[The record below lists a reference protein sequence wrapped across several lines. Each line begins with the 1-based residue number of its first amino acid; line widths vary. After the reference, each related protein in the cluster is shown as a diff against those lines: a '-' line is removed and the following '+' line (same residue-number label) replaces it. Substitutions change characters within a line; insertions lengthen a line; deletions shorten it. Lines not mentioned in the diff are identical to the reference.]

1 MKKLEIVSS
10 HPRATSLRTREKLT
24 SYLKD
29 GIVSQAGL
37 IAHGRGEAFDYLLG
51 EKTTAPALKA
61 INAAA
66 ATILL
71 ANDPVISVNG
81 NVAALV
87 AKEVVT
93 LSNLTS
99 SKIEVNLF
107 HRSLNRELAIR
118 QLLKTCG
125 AKNVLGISKSASER
139 IREVSNQRR
148 EVDPKGIAESDVVL
162 IPLEDGDRTERLRTM
177 NKTVIAFDLNPLTR
191 TAQYASIT
199 IVDNVIRALPALIE
213 EVRRLKTKDSKD
225 LQQIVFNFDNRKV
238 LAETTALINQ
248 RLSKIAEKGTYLPDL
263 KFKTKLRVGA
273 EKLEGEINET

>member
-29 GIVSQAGL
+29 GIVARAGL

-87 AKEVVT
+87 AKEVVA

-99 SKIEVNLF
+99 LKIEVNLF

-118 QLLKTCG
+118 QLLKTFG
-125 AKNVLGISKSASER
+125 AKKVLGVGKSASEQ
-139 IREVSNQRR
+139 IREVSSQRQD
-148 EVDPKGIAESDVVL
+148 VDPRGIAESDVVL
-162 IPLEDGDRTERLRTM
+162 IPLEDGDRTERLRAM
-177 NKTVIAFDLNPLTR
+177 NKIVIAFDLNPLSR

-213 EVRRLKTKDSKD
+213 EVRRLKKKDPKE
-225 LQQIVFNFDNRKV
+225 LQQIVFNFDNQKI
-238 LAETTALINQ
+238 LAETITLINQ

-263 KFKTKLRVGA
+263 KCKTKLRFGDK
-273 EKLEGEINET
+273 KLEGEMIEK